1 MAEVKKLECIIAPFE
16 DVPDGAYGLR
26 RAAPAPAPA
35 QPMSTTTP
43 LTDLQVVPY
52 TGGAR
57 QSEMVPYIGA
67 QQSQT
72 VPQRYSSHNDFT

>member
-1 MAEVKKLECIIAPFE
+1 MAEVKRLECIIAPFE

-26 RAAPAPAPA
+26 RPDPA
-35 QPMSTTTP
+35 QPICTTTP

-67 QQSQT
+67 QQSQI
-72 VPQRYSSHNDFT
+72 VPQRYSSHNAFT